1 MKEYTPAPSTIYGI
15 CRCHSMKQLNLSVR
29 LSSSAQT
36 LPHHSR
42 PGRFRL
48 HSSAAPGESLA
59 VPLPMGGLAYGM
71 LGLGCG
77 RPFPSEKGKEASG
90 ISEVQRTR
98 SIERQTRWRCGIGSG
113 VSSLVAGQTRVA
125 EKMRTLSEA
134 MFSEHFTII
143 LRACY
148 ILSRL

>member
-15 CRCHSMKQLNLSVR
+15 CRRHGMKQLNLSAR
-29 LSSSAQT
+29 LLSSAQT

-42 PGRFRL
+42 SGRFRL

-77 RPFPSEKGKEASG
+77 RPFPSEKGKKRAAYRKSRG
-90 ISEVQRTR
+90 RR

-125 EKMRTLSEA
+125 EKIRTLSEA

-143 LRACY
+143 LRAC
-148 ILSRL
+148 